1 MNSFPLKAAFVC
13 GLLITPVL
21 LAQNFSIPPV
31 KTCTVTSI
39 GGVPIAGMWRIV
51 AWTRLHCRRALQL

>member
-13 GLLITPVL
+13 GLFIAPALF
-21 LAQNFSIPPV
+21 AQNFSIPPV

-39 GGVPIAGMWRIV
+39 RGVPIALYHERI
-51 AWTRLHCRRALQL
+51 AEPAG